1 MSEGKYE
8 EIKQEFYESKEE
20 SEASKL
26 GTETLN
32 EIWDTLTDYRQ
43 AEREELLLMIEDIED
58 KKVREKLLS
67 ELENKDPAEIRSAIY
82 FHNRIT
88 EEWQTKKLYDNV
100 LKGLHLT
107 RSEVVKEIEAND
119 NIESEDESAQ
129 KCIVLFSW
137 KIRPSVIWENIEIFR
152 DVHGRELIYN
162 WLKNEN
168 NDVEYVME
176 QEIPS
181 YLDIKKFSD
190 GDVKDM
196 MIICV
201 DAWFSPTLVLDS
213 EPFFQAVAKSWS
225 DYVKKFKRDIQEKN
239 GTEESIYTIPNVC
252 TDNTDV
258 EKLRGNI

>member
-1 MSEGKYE
+1 MQY
-8 EIKQEFYESKEE
+8 IF
-20 SEASKL
+20 
-26 GTETLN
+26 T
-32 EIWDTLTDYRQ
+32 I
-43 AEREELLLMIEDIED
+43 
-58 KKVREKLLS
+58 
-67 ELENKDPAEIRSAIY
+67 
-82 FHNRIT
+82 
-88 EEWQTKKLYDNV
+88 V